1 MHFYVIFR
9 CGCCS
14 FLGDTCIGKSWA
26 RLRQFVHHVVDNP
39 FFEWTILL
47 LIFASSLSLCFED
60 INLQDN
66 EELMFILKIVNLV
79 FAVLFFLE
87 MILKWIAFG
96 LWRYFT
102 SAWTCLDFVIV
113 CVSKKKLDCL
123 KISIKLWTIFW
134 PFFGLFWLIFC
145 VRNALHVGKANLIM
159 EEIMS
164 FGETRCNSFSFLY
177 TYSFPK
183 KAFIF
188 GHSTVIVLMVHTL
201 FWAFSMEIIHDFF
214 SFFRSPF

>member
-113 CVSKKKLDCL
+113 CVSKKKIGLCL
-123 KISIKLWTIFW
+123 KLWTIFW
-134 PFFGLFWLIFC
+134 SILTYLLRKKCFACRQSQSHNGRDNELRRDQMQFVFFFIYLLF
-145 VRNALHVGKANLIM
+145 
-159 EEIMS
+159 S
-164 FGETRCNSFSFLY
+164 
-177 TYSFPK
+177 
-183 KAFIF
+183 
-188 GHSTVIVLMVHTL
+188 
-201 FWAFSMEIIHDFF
+201 
-214 SFFRSPF
+214 

>member
-1 MHFYVIFR
+1 MLSNILRAHVSSFFVVMLSNLIIIFLKR
-9 CGCCS
+9 FSCCS
-14 FLGDTCIGKSWA
+14 FLGGTCLGKSWTWT
-26 RLRQFVHHVVDNP
+26 RQFVHNVVDNP

-66 EELMFILKIVNLV
+66 EELMFILKIVNMV

-113 CVSKKKLDCL
+113 CV
-123 KISIKLWTIFW
+123 
-134 PFFGLFWLIFC
+134 
-145 VRNALHVGKANLIM
+145 RN
-159 EEIMS
+159 
-164 FGETRCNSFSFLY
+164 
-177 TYSFPK
+177 P
-183 KAFIF
+183 
-188 GHSTVIVLMVHTL
+188 
-201 FWAFSMEIIHDFF
+201 
-214 SFFRSPF
+214 

>member
-1 MHFYVIFR
+1 MCLCR
-9 CGCCS
+9 CSCFSC
-14 FLGDTCIGKSWA
+14 LGDTCIGKSWSC
-26 RLRQFVHHVVDNP
+26 LRTFVHHVVDNP

-66 EELMFILKIVNLV
+66 EELMFILKIVNMV

-113 CVSKKKLDCL
+113 CVSPTLASGTKAIRL
-123 KISIKLWTIFW
+123 
-134 PFFGLFWLIFC
+134 LIFMITGLDLESGG
-145 VRNALHVGKANLIM
+145 RQ
-159 EEIMS
+159 
-164 FGETRCNSFSFLY
+164 
-177 TYSFPK
+177 
-183 KAFIF
+183 
-188 GHSTVIVLMVHTL
+188 
-201 FWAFSMEIIHDFF
+201 
-214 SFFRSPF
+214 

>member
-1 MHFYVIFR
+1 MTSKWNRIWRKLSTYQKKVFDEIDFR
-9 CGCCS
+9 CSCFA
-14 FLGDTCIGKSWA
+14 FLGDMCIGKSWTA
-26 RLRQFVHHVVDNP
+26 SRQFVFQVVDNP

-66 EELMFILKIVNLV
+66 EELMFILKIVNMV

-113 CVSKKKLDCL
+113 CVSDPGFITSKGRVTYKYSPVRQTLR
-123 KISIKLWTIFW
+123 SIWSTL
-134 PFFGLFWLIFC
+134 
-145 VRNALHVGKANLIM
+145 R
-159 EEIMS
+159 
-164 FGETRCNSFSFLY
+164 
-177 TYSFPK
+177 
-183 KAFIF
+183 AF
-188 GHSTVIVLMVHTL
+188 
-201 FWAFSMEIIHDFF
+201 
-214 SFFRSPF
+214 